1 MVKVKSSKWFEEW
14 FNTKYYHDLYRHRDD
29 SEAFEFVRLLK
40 SRFAWK
46 TEDVVLDVC
55 CGNGRHAINLERMG
69 MQTWGVDLSVDNIEM
84 AKSNSKFPN
93 RWQVQDVRH
102 LSLPLQFNII
112 LNLFTSFG
120 YFEDDA
126 EHQHMLNHIKQH
138 LLPGGF
144 FIMDFFNLESVREK
158 MVSSEVNHGELT
170 DYHISRTID
179 SKWVRKEIRFEADG
193 ASLVFEEKVRALS
206 PNQIQDMLRQVGF
219 EIVNHLG
226 DYQLTPFVAGS
237 PRSIFICKF
246 LEV

>member
-1 MVKVKSSKWFEEW
+1 VVKAKSSNWFEEW

-29 SEAFEFVRLLK
+29 SEAFEFVRALK
-40 SRFAWK
+40 NSFDWK
-46 TEDVVLDVC
+46 SDDVVLDVC

-102 LSLPLQFNII
+102 LSLPVQFNVI

-126 EHQHMLNHIKQH
+126 EHQQMLSHIRQH

-144 FIMDFFNLESVREK
+144 FIMDFFNVESVREK
-158 MVSSEVNHGELT
+158 MVSNEIHQGELT
-170 DYHISRTID
+170 DYHISRSID

-193 ASLVFEEKVRALS
+193 ATFVFEEKVRALT
-206 PNQIQDMLRQVGF
+206 PKQIQDMLSQAGF
-219 EIVNHLG
+219 EVVNHLG
-226 DYQLTPFVAGS
+226 DYQLSPFVAGS
-237 PRSIFICKF
+237 PRSIFISK
-246 LEV
+246 LLVV

>member
-1 MVKVKSSKWFEEW
+1 MVKAKSSNWFEEW

-29 SEAFEFVRLLK
+29 SEAFEFVSALK
-40 SRFAWK
+40 NSFDWK
-46 TEDVVLDVC
+46 SDDVVLDVC

-102 LSLPLQFNII
+102 LSLPVQFSVI

-126 EHQHMLNHIKQH
+126 EHQQMLSHIRQH

-144 FIMDFFNLESVREK
+144 FIMDFFNVENVREK
-158 MVSSEVNHGELT
+158 MVSNEIHQGELT
-170 DYHISRTID
+170 DYHISRSID

-193 ASLVFEEKVRALS
+193 AAFVFEEKVRALS
-206 PNQIQDMLRQVGF
+206 PKQIQDMLSQAGF
-219 EIVNHLG
+219 EVFNHLG
-226 DYQLTPFVAGS
+226 DYQLSPFVAGS
-237 PRSIFICKF
+237 PRSIFICK
-246 LEV
+246 LLVV